1 MRRMLSYKA
10 HFRRFLAS
18 NRKRLHF
25 AAHSHHPWPDVT
37 FSAHMQAWMDAAELL
52 DDKWDTIFSVVWPKA
67 QAHVAR
73 TLSLPQPDSVAFAPN
88 THEFVLR
95 LLSCFS
101 DNVNV
106 VTSDSEFHSLS
117 RQLARL
123 EESTPIAVT
132 RVTAEP
138 FATFTERMIDTVN
151 KVRPQLV
158 FVSQVFF
165 NSGAAAVDT
174 EALARALPPD
184 TMLVIDG
191 YHGFLAMPT
200 DLSRVHD
207 RVFYL
212 GGGYKYAM
220 AGEGACFMHVPA
232 GLNLRPKNT
241 GWWAEFGDL
250 QKAKDNQVSYSTGGR
265 SFLGATF
272 DSTALYRFNA
282 AMDWRVAHDIQPKD
296 TLQRTHTL
304 GTQFVQGLRK
314 AGCTALNEAQL
325 VVPLDLTARGQF
337 LTFRI
342 SEAAAVCAKLKAAD
356 IVTDA
361 RGDRLRFG
369 FGLYHDHQDIDA
381 LVERVADVLR

>member
-1 MRRMLSYKA
+1 MLSYKA

-18 NRKRLHF
+18 NRQRLHF

-37 FSAHMQAWMDAAELL
+37 FAAHMQAWMDAAEKL
-52 DDKWDTIFSVVWPKA
+52 DDKWETIFSDVWPKA
-67 QAHVAR
+67 QRHVAR
-73 TLSLPQPDSVAFAPN
+73 CLSLPKSESVAFAPN

-101 DNVNV
+101 DNVSI

-123 EESTPIAVT
+123 EESTPITVT
-132 RVTAEP
+132 RVAAEP

-151 KVRPQLV
+151 TVKPQLV

-165 NSGAAAVDT
+165 NSGAAGVDIA
-174 EALARALPPD
+174 ALCRSAPAD

-200 DLSRVHD
+200 DLSLLHD

-212 GGGYKYAM
+212 SGGYKYAM
-220 AGEGACFMHVPA
+220 AGEGACFLHVPD
-232 GLNLRPKNT
+232 GVNLRPKNT

-250 QKAKDNQVSYSTGGR
+250 QKAKENQVAYGADGR
-265 SFLGATF
+265 AFLGATF

-282 AMDWRVAHDIQPKD
+282 AMDWRVANDIQSQD
-296 TLQRTHTL
+296 TLKRTHAL
-304 GTQFVQGLRK
+304 GAQFVRGLQE
-314 AGCTALNEAQL
+314 AGCAALNEAQL
-325 VVPLDLTARGQF
+325 VVPLSDSARGQF
-337 LTFRI
+337 LTFRK
-342 SEAAAVCAKLKAAD
+342 ADAGAVCARMKEAH

-369 FGLYHDHQDIDA
+369 FGLYHDSQDIDA
-381 LVERVADVLR
+381 LVERVVRVLGAGG